1 MKRHYEKLLGNPY
14 THALITTVCT
24 GVVFILFTIIC
35 RITPFGDKTWL
46 VYDMKRQYV
55 DFYSY
60 YKTLLSGEN
69 NILYSS
75 AIALGAGAVGFY
87 TYYLSSP
94 ALLLLVFFD
103 KLHIPEA
110 ITLMIGLKIALSA
123 GGCDLFMYHYI
134 GRENDGSIKG
144 ERVHTFIFAF
154 SYAFCAFI
162 ISNSVNPMW
171 LDVFAVMPIAIWML
185 DRLIYEKAKIGY
197 ILSLAFMLWCNYYI
211 TFMICFFIVM
221 WTCYRLIIEP
231 KDFISRLIRVGLC
244 SFWAVC
250 LDAILLVPTA
260 IELMGSPKDIFVLG
274 LEATKGNLWARDIA
288 AKMWFMAYDRN
299 QTIFGTPLIY
309 AGAFT
314 VFLVFLYLMNR
325 AIKTKE
331 KLCMMAIGLIFWI
344 SFAFDKIN
352 LVWHAGMEPSGYPYR
367 EAFLYVF
374 ICLICSCRCFN
385 RMDGID
391 IKRILFALLASVG
404 VFMYVLTGEYP
415 FVDRDFVI
423 CNSILIAIVFIF
435 IFAYVF
441 FTTGGRFPRTKKTKT
456 IGKVVIIILITV
468 QMSELVLNS
477 VFIYRQQTSMNM
489 LSTSDYRQIVA
500 NTDEAAKIA
509 AKDEEYYHMDNMKP
523 REQNDD
529 MMYNYNGVTHYSSSG
544 LLYTRYFL
552 QRIGY
557 NDDGLYT
564 EYGHD
569 NTMTADSL
577 LGIRYLIG
585 ADGYRDDYQK
595 LSDGEYSLYKNPY
608 SLSVASLV
616 DGKPELYDGNP
627 FKLQEKMYSNIT
639 GEDTHIFDNALMWK
653 QVFTKDGISYLYCMC
668 KTVKD
673 GYVYMY
679 LDDIE
684 EYTQNLVIYVNEDVM
699 SGYGNRSS
707 LKILNLGYHKAGDVF
722 DVYVKPEKKDAH
734 FGTPYI
740 VTEDIRA
747 LEGCYE
753 LARERDC
760 KVTEIS
766 SSEFTIDIQKDQ
778 LTEDTNGVIM
788 TIPYEKGWN
797 VKVNGDKTEYDRI
810 YDAFMFIPIKSTDS
824 DISIEMSYIPEG
836 MIEGIIISVIAI
848 LGIILLIIM
857 DRRQED

>member
-1 MKRHYEKLLGNPY
+1 MKKHYAKLLGNPY
-14 THALITTVCT
+14 THSLVTAICT
-24 GVVFILFTIIC
+24 GAVFVLFIIIC

-55 DFYSY
+55 DYYSY

-103 KLHIPEA
+103 RLHIPEA
-110 ITLMIGLKIALSA
+110 ITLMIGIKIALSA

-134 GRENDGSIKG
+134 KRVNDGSIKG

-171 LDVFAVMPIAIWML
+171 LDVFAVMPISIWML

-221 WTCYRLIIEP
+221 WTCYRLIMEP
-231 KDFISRLIRVGLC
+231 KDFPGRLIRVGLC

-250 LDAILLVPTA
+250 LDAVLLVPTA
-260 IELMGSPKDIFVLG
+260 IELLGSPKDIFVLG
-274 LEATKGNLWARDIA
+274 LETTKGNLWIRDIA
-288 AKMWFMAYDRN
+288 AKMWFLSYDRN

-309 AGAFT
+309 AGALM
-314 VFLVFLYLMNR
+314 VFMVFLYMMNS
-325 AIKTKE
+325 AVKTKE
-331 KLCMMAIGLIFWI
+331 KLCMIIIGFIFWV
-344 SFAFDKIN
+344 SFAFDMVN
-352 LVWHAGMEPSGYPYR
+352 LIWHAGMEPSGYPYR

-374 ICLICSCRCFN
+374 ICLLCSCRCFN
-385 RMDGID
+385 RLDGID
-391 IKRILFALLASVG
+391 LKRVLLTMLLSVS
-404 VFMYVLTGEYP
+404 VFMFVLTGDYD
-415 FVDRDFVI
+415 FVDRDFVV
-423 CNSILIAIVFIF
+423 CNSILITLVFVF
-435 IFAYVF
+435 VFAYVF
-441 FTTGGRFPRTKKTKT
+441 LTTGGRFPRTNKTKT
-456 IGKVVIIILITV
+456 IGKVVIIILIMV
-468 QMSELVLNS
+468 QMSELFLDS
-477 VFIYRQQTSMNM
+477 VYIYREQTFVNM
-489 LSTSDYRQIVA
+489 LSKSDYEQIVGQ
-500 NTDEAAKIA
+500 TEKAAKVA
-509 AKDEEYYHMDNMKP
+509 ALDEEYYHMDNMRP

-529 MMYNYNGVTHYSSSG
+529 MMYDYNGVTHYSSAG

-585 ADGYRDDYQK
+585 ADGYRDAYQK
-595 LSDGEYSLYKNPY
+595 VFDGEYSLHKNPY

-616 DGKPELYDGNP
+616 DDKPELSDGNP
-627 FKLQEKMYSNIT
+627 FELQERIYSNIT
-639 GEDTHIFDNALMWK
+639 GLDAHIFDNAIMWK
-653 QVFTKDGISYLYCMC
+653 QVFAKDGISYLYCMC

-679 LDDIE
+679 LDGIE
-684 EYTQNLVIYVNEDVM
+684 EYTQNLAVYINEDFL
-699 SGYGNRSS
+699 SGYGNSSS
-707 LKILNLGYHKAGDVF
+707 LKVLNLGYHKAGDVF
-722 DVYVKPEKKDAH
+722 DVYVRPDRKDAH
-734 FGTPYI
+734 LGTPYI
-740 VTEDIRA
+740 VTEDIQE
-747 LEGCYE
+747 LEACYDQ
-753 LARERDC
+753 ARLRDC
-760 KVTEIS
+760 KVKELS
-766 SSEFTIDIQKDQ
+766 SSEFLIDIPKDS
-778 LTEDTNGVIM
+778 LTENTRGVTL
-788 TIPYEKGWN
+788 TIPYEKGWK
-797 VKVNGDKTEYDRI
+797 VKVNGTKTEYDRV
-810 YDAFMFIPIKSTDS
+810 YDAFMFIPLKSTDS

-836 MIEGIIISVIAI
+836 MTEGISISVIAI

-857 DRRQED
+857 DRRQEE